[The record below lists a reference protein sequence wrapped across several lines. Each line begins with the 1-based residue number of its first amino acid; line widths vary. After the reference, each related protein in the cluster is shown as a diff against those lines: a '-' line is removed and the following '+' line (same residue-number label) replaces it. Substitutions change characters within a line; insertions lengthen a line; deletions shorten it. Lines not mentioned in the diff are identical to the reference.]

1 MRKIIVTLL
10 AATALTLAPLNPVYA
25 DVDPIQAFL
34 TKVMPELPLPPSHP
48 RLTDARVQVGAD
60 WTIANGYIGQ
70 GVSVVLMDGGIQ
82 ADHVQFD
89 GRIIAEVC
97 TQKDN
102 ETDFIWKCKDGQTVS
117 EGKGTAEA
125 VIDLEGKAVWHG
137 VGVASSVLEFA
148 PGVRIIMIKNGDA
161 LKGFDWVIAN
171 AEKYNIAA
179 VSMSFGADISSPR
192 DPKYCDVPEW
202 HERFIKMRALGVIPV
217 AATGNGGQIAGISHP
232 ACDPLVVSVGAVTPQ
247 DEVISYSNISDR
259 TTLLAPTE
267 FETAY
272 TTPDKTKK
280 DAWFDSFSGTSAA
293 TPVVAA
299 MLAVGRSVSPNAS
312 ADELILAAR
321 STATSIDDVVI
332 KDLKRINFQSYVQ
345 KLLNLKSLASIK
357 TVTASQLTEKDVT
370 VSWTVSN
377 SPAKVRVTVNGTNP
391 QLFPGA
397 NGEAKLSKISDEN
410 SIAVKVEALDKEG
423 LVSSIKEIS
432 VNFPIK
438 NVTGWCNPT
447 GKQLNSAAPLF
458 GHLEI
463 IGANKVDANLIDF
476 GLGLQGGPLLSC
488 TYIEFSPMIDP
499 GIAYIARIALRPS
512 GDRHTMYIPRNFGT
526 GGILRIAFV
535 DSSGNYSHIMT
546 HIFPEN
552 TFSTSGSNPYE
563 GELERNYVDLQPELQ
578 GVAQKSLLAD
588 KTTPEKLVALRL
600 ELEAAEA
607 KAAVELK
614 AKQEAEAKAAA
625 EMAALLKTQS
635 DLAAAT
641 ISLADAQKVN
651 RDLGSQ
657 LKAMEGRFLVFSE
670 SAATFQKQVSQL
682 NNQLASALVNL
693 NAANAKIK
701 KICAAKPKPKGC

>member
-1 MRKIIVTLL
+1 
-10 AATALTLAPLNPVYA
+10 
-25 DVDPIQAFL
+25 
-34 TKVMPELPLPPSHP
+34 
-48 RLTDARVQVGAD
+48 
-60 WTIANGYIGQ
+60 
-70 GVSVVLMDGGIQ
+70 
-82 ADHVQFD
+82 
-89 GRIIAEVC
+89 
-97 TQKDN
+97 
-102 ETDFIWKCKDGQTVS
+102 
-117 EGKGTAEA
+117 
-125 VIDLEGKAVWHG
+125 
-137 VGVASSVLEFA
+137 
-148 PGVRIIMIKNGDA
+148 
-161 LKGFDWVIAN
+161 
-171 AEKYNIAA
+171 
-179 VSMSFGADISSPR
+179 
-192 DPKYCDVPEW
+192 
-202 HERFIKMRALGVIPV
+202 
-217 AATGNGGQIAGISHP
+217 
-232 ACDPLVVSVGAVTPQ
+232 
-247 DEVISYSNISDR
+247 
-259 TTLLAPTE
+259 
-267 FETAY
+267 
-272 TTPDKTKK
+272 
-280 DAWFDSFSGTSAA
+280 
-293 TPVVAA
+293 

-332 KDLKRINFQSYVQ
+332 KDLKRINFQGYVQ

-370 VSWTVSN
+370 FSWTVSN

-391 QLFPGA
+391 QIFPGA

-499 GIAYIARIALRPS
+499 GIAYIARIALRQNS
-512 GDRHTMYIPRNFGT
+512 DRHTMYIPRNFGT

-578 GVAQKSLLAD
+578 GVAQKSLLVD
-588 KTTPEKLVALRL
+588 KTAPEKLVALRL

-651 RDLGSQ
+651 GDLGSQ